1 MPQYF
6 VVSAMVRDA
15 VRGVAIL
22 KRSLRV
28 RKMHTAGEDNS
39 ADLSALEELDPGR

>member
-6 VVSAMVRDA
+6 IVSAMVRDA

-22 KRSLRV
+22 KWSLRV
-28 RKMHTAGEDNS
+28 RKMHTAGS